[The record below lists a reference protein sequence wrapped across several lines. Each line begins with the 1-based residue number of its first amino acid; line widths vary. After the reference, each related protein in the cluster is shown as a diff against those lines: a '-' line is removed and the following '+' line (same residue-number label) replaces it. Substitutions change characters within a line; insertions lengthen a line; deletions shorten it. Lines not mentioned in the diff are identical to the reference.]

1 MAIPKKSKVATLVDI
16 GRRGKPQISL
26 GTMERFQKA
35 LDIRNKREED
45 DADIDFLLDHII
57 ETYTIEVLE
66 SENTKAEKAPVSGA
80 KQVKPDKPEKPELH
94 AVQQSA

>member
-35 LDIRNKREED
+35 LDIRNKREND

-57 ETYTIEVLE
+57 ETYTIDVLE
-66 SENTKAEKAPVSGA
+66 AENDKAEKKTP
-80 KQVKPDKPEKPELH
+80 KEPKPGKPELH
-94 AVQQSA
+94 AIQQSA